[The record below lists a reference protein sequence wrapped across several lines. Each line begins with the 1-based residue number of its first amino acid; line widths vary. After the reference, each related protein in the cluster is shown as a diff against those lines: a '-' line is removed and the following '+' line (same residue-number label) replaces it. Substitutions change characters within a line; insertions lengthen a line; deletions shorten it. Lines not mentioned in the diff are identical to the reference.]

1 MWCRPTTHFD
11 LLNYLGVTEQCDRLT
26 DGHKYDSNNK
36 TTKLFDCICDQMS
49 DWTVNGETD
58 WYLAL
63 TMAAVLADGSYLSV
77 AR

>member
-1 MWCRPTTHFD
+1 
-11 LLNYLGVTEQCDRLT
+11 
-26 DGHKYDSNNK
+26 
-36 TTKLFDCICDQMS
+36 
-49 DWTVNGETD
+49 VNGETD